1 VEADF
6 QITPMLTQELFG
18 LVQGCILGR
27 MRCPYGLTTNSP
39 HHNELLC
46 HLSFPKADENEPLD
60 GAITAPNRD
69 VGQRFASSSSSV
81 FSCRSAQ
88 SGHKSKWPRGEELCG
103 TIGQGESSEANL
115 IPELYALA
123 PL

>member
-1 VEADF
+1 MQADF
-6 QITPMLTQELFG
+6 QITPMLAQELFG

-27 MRCPYGLTTNSP
+27 MRYPYGFTTNGP

-46 HLSFPKADENEPLD
+46 HLSFLKADENEPLD

-81 FSCRSAQ
+81 SSCRFAQ

-103 TIGQGESSEANL
+103 TNGQGESSEANL
-115 IPELYALA
+115 ISEVYALA

>member
-27 MRCPYGLTTNSP
+27 MRCPYGLTTNGP
-39 HHNELLC
+39 HHNKLLC

-60 GAITAPNRD
+60 GAITVPNRD

-81 FSCRSAQ
+81 SSCRFAQ
-88 SGHKSKWPRGEELCG
+88 SGHKWPRGEELCR

-115 IPELYALA
+115 ISGVYALA